1 MAFTAADIPGTLRD
15 AYAHRRCSMYVGA
28 GMSQGAGLP
37 SWGGLLNELIDYADQ
52 NLPAFRDKI
61 PEYRKLVDDP
71 SKFLMLATE
80 LKEVLLGSFN
90 DYIADRFGDR
100 ALKHTKDHDLL
111 VGLDG
116 IRFIITT
123 NYDSLIED
131 AFIAAT
137 AKRIPAYNYR
147 QVGSVQR
154 HLLKQE
160 FFIFKAHG
168 DAETVGEGIILT
180 EQDYRKL
187 MFEERA
193 YQSLLATMFTMTTMV
208 FVGAS
213 MADPELRLLLQFI
226 SSAFQSDG
234 PPHFAVMAEE
244 EMGMVEMERWRKDFN
259 VQFIPISSAD
269 NYADLTTFLT
279 ELAAIPPA

>member
-1 MAFTAADIPGTLRD
+1 MAFKPDDIPGSLRE
-15 AYAHRRCSMYVGA
+15 AYAHRRCSLYVGA
-28 GMSQGAGLP
+28 GLSQGAGLP
-37 SWGGLLNELIDYADQ
+37 SWAGLLHELIDYTDS
-52 NLPAFRDKI
+52 NLPAFRDRV

-90 DYIADRFGDR
+90 DYIDKRFGDR
-100 ALKHTKDHDLL
+100 SLKYTANHELL
-111 VGLDG
+111 VRLAGL
-116 IRFIITT
+116 RFMITT

-137 AKRIPAYNYR
+137 SKRVPTYNYR
-147 QVGSVQR
+147 QVGTVQR
-154 HLLKQE
+154 HLVKQE

-187 MFEERA
+187 MFEQRA
-193 YQSLLATMFTMTTMV
+193 YQSLLASMFTMTTMI

-226 SSAFQSDG
+226 SSAFETDG
-234 PPHFAVMAEE
+234 PQHFAVMAEE
-244 EMGMVEMERWRKDFN
+244 DMGMVEMERWRKDFN
-259 VQFIPISSAD
+259 VQFIPISKAN
-269 NYADLTTFLT
+269 NYEDLTLLLN
-279 ELAAIPPA
+279 ELASIPAA